1 MKWEEVKEGDLLQF
15 RGTAPKKF
23 KIKMIRKEFANR
35 ATLLFSEINTGEGYA
50 MEVNLKEN
58 IADDITVIKQ

>member
-23 KIKMIRKEFANR
+23 KINMIRKEFANR
-35 ATLLFSEINTGEGYA
+35 ATLLFSEINKNSEIEGA
-50 MEVNLKEN
+50 E
-58 IADDITVIKQ
+58 DII